1 MLKLALND
9 VRDKEA
15 EYLSDALRDLHQKL
29 TELNLAPIKTEAEYM
44 SDALKDLLQ
53 KFAVPNLPQ
62 NDVGVKG
69 VEYIRR
75 KREVFGLKFCVTQN
89 YFGDKQAKHD
99 YYSHILKDLN
109 HNLAVLK
116 LALNDVGD
124 K

>member
-1 MLKLALND
+1 
-9 VRDKEA
+9 
-15 EYLSDALRDLHQKL
+15 
-29 TELNLAPIKTEAEYM
+29 M

-75 KREVFGLKFCVTQN
+75 KREAFGLKFCVTQN
-89 YFGDKQAKHD
+89 YFGDKPAEHN
-99 YYSHILKDLN
+99 YTPILKDLN

-116 LALNDVGD
+116 LELNDVGD

>member
-29 TELNLAPIKTEAEYM
+29 TELNLAPIKTGAEYM

-53 KFAVPNLPQ
+53 KLAVPNLPQ

-89 YFGDKQAKHD
+89 YFGDKPAEHN
-99 YYSHILKDLN
+99 YTPILKDLN

-116 LALNDVGD
+116 LELNDVGD